1 LANIVGYMDFEPATP
16 RIRTLRLVTDK
27 ATYGSDSRRFG
38 VAVRSVASPAK

>member
-27 ATYGSDSRRFG
+27 ATYGGDSRRFG
-38 VAVRSVASPAK
+38 VAVPSVASPAK